1 MSVSDPR
8 QIRALLGA
16 AHGYAVLDRQRRRI
30 GAFAELADDDRIV
43 IRHDGVFVW
52 HRRLLPI
59 TTVADVI
66 PDQRAVVLTVDKRT
80 LVDTETASNPAPG
93 STVMA
98 EESPRPSGAWQDRV
112 NRYVGSVEQDEPT
125 ANEGGDSQRTG
136 EQHLLF
142 VSTPRGYSLLER
154 EGPPPPVGGRIEMPE
169 QAVSSFV
176 IKLATSPL
184 PNDSRPCAYLQP
196 TA

>member
-8 QIRALLGA
+8 QLRALLGA

-30 GAFAELADDDRIV
+30 GAFAELADGDKIV
-43 IRHDGVFVW
+43 IRHDGLFVW

-80 LVDTETASNPAPG
+80 LVDTEPASNPAPG

-112 NRYVGSVEQDEPT
+112 NRYVRPVEQDQPAADQSGEIEET
-125 ANEGGDSQRTG
+125 AER
-136 EQHLLF
+136 HLLF
-142 VSTPRGYSLLER
+142 VSTPRGYSLIER
-154 EGPPPPVGGRIEMPE
+154 EGPPPPVGDRIEMPE
-169 QAVSSFV
+169 QAASSFV

>member
-1 MSVSDPR
+1 MTVSDPR

-59 TTVADVI
+59 TAVADVI

-80 LVDTETASNPAPG
+80 LVDTETAANPAPRAPE
-93 STVMA
+93 MA
-98 EESPRPSGAWQDRV
+98 EEDPRLSGAWQERV
-112 NRYVGSVEQDEPT
+112 NRYVGPVERNQPA
-125 ANEGGDSQRTG
+125 ANQSGDSERTG

-142 VSTPRGYSLLER
+142 VSTPRGYSLIER

-176 IKLATSPL
+176 MKLATSPL
-184 PNDSRPCAYLQP
+184 PNDSRRCAYLQP

>member
-43 IRHDGVFVW
+43 IRHDGLFVW

-59 TTVADVI
+59 ATVADVI

-80 LVDTETASNPAPG
+80 LVDTETASSPAPG
-93 STVMA
+93 STVVS
-98 EESPRPSGAWQDRV
+98 EESPRLSGAWQDRV
-112 NRYVGSVEQDEPT
+112 NRYVRPVEQDQST
-125 ANEGGDSQRTG
+125 AYQSGEIERTG

-142 VSTPRGYSLLER
+142 VSTPGGYSLIER

-176 IKLATSPL
+176 MKLATSPL

>member
-59 TTVADVI
+59 TTVAGVI

-80 LVDTETASNPAPG
+80 LVDTETASNRHPEALSWRRKVRGQVAPG
-93 STVMA
+93 KTGST
-98 EESPRPSGAWQDRV
+98 G
-112 NRYVGSVEQDEPT
+112 T
-125 ANEGGDSQRTG
+125 
-136 EQHLLF
+136 
-142 VSTPRGYSLLER
+142 
-154 EGPPPPVGGRIEMPE
+154 
-169 QAVSSFV
+169 
-176 IKLATSPL
+176 
-184 PNDSRPCAYLQP
+184 
-196 TA
+196 